1 MSKSLDG
8 EKMKDIKIYTEYI
21 TLGQF
26 LKIADIIQTGGEAKM
41 YLSDATVLV
50 NGINDTR
57 RGRKLRE
64 GDVIEVE
71 NQVFVIKKCE

>member
-8 EKMKDIKIYTEYI
+8 EKMKDIKIYTKYI

>member
-50 NGINDTR
+50 NGINDNR